1 MLLRFGVAN
10 HRSIRDYRELLLTAS
25 KHVKKPRLTFPVP
38 TSREHVV
45 PAVAIY
51 GPNASGKSNLIDALD
66 ELRRHIRSS
75 HTGLESGQS
84 IPRQPFRLNVNRD
97 LPTRFDCTVACKET
111 DQDESAPVF
120 EYGFEFTDE
129 MYQREWL
136 YRTVRRE
143 RQSTQVVFE
152 RRTEEN
158 QAVVDFGSHL
168 RGEHRTIARLTRPNS
183 LFLSAAAQN
192 NHGQL
197 RMLYRYFASRWR
209 VILGDPLLEEHRV
222 AELLNQH
229 AKRDSLLHLIR
240 QADLG
245 IVDFD
250 IQSAPPDENALE
262 LAREIIELGPRKHGD
277 SESGVSVKEQTLEA
291 MRQQKRIRLLHAF
304 GSEGAQGFEYNAE
317 SKGTRTLISLLIP
330 AMKSLAEGG
339 ALVVD
344 ELDTSL
350 HPNLARA
357 LVGLFTHQRSNP
369 RGAQILFSTHDVT
382 LLGSGLLHKDQIW
395 MSEKDGAG
403 ASSFQPLT
411 DYKLR
416 SRDDVEKAYRQG
428 RFGGV
433 PENDEFFVDL
443 APEWAVDDN

>member
-10 HRSIRDYRELLLTAS
+10 HRSIRDYQELLLTAS
-25 KHVKKPRLTFPVP
+25 RHVKRKRLIFSVP
-38 TSREHVV
+38 TAREHVV
-45 PAVAIY
+45 PAAAIY

-66 ELRRHIRSS
+66 ELQRHIRSS
-75 HTGLESGQS
+75 HTDLETGQ
-84 IPRQPFRLNVNRD
+84 PVPWRPFRLNVNRD
-97 LPTRFDCTVACKET
+97 LPTRFDCTFCCVET
-111 DQDESAPVF
+111 DQDEAEPVF

-129 MYQREWL
+129 AYQKEWL

-152 RRTEEN
+152 RRTDANRVILE
-158 QAVVDFGSHL
+158 FGSHL

-197 RMLYRYFASRWR
+197 RTLYQYFASRWN
-209 VILGDPLLEEHRV
+209 INLGDPLLKENRV

-229 AKRDSLLHLIR
+229 AERDSLLHLLR

-250 IQSAPPDENALE
+250 IQSAAPDENALE
-262 LAREIIELGPRKHGD
+262 LAREFVEFVSRKLGD
-277 SESGVSVKEQTLEA
+277 TESGSNARERALEA
-291 MRQQKRIRLLHAF
+291 MRQQERIRFLHAF
-304 GSEGAQGFEYNAE
+304 GNDGPHGLEYSAE

-330 AMKSLAEGG
+330 AMKTLAEGG
-339 ALVVD
+339 VLIVD

-350 HPNLARA
+350 HPNLARS
-357 LVGLFTHQRSNP
+357 LVGLFTHRESNP
-369 RGAQILFSTHDVT
+369 RGAQIIFSTHDVT
-382 LLGSGLLHKDQIW
+382 LLGSGLLHKDQVWI
-395 MSEKDGAG
+395 SDKDRAG
-403 ASSFQPLT
+403 VSTFQPLT

-416 SRDDVEKAYRQG
+416 SRDDIEKAYRQG

-433 PENDEFFVDL
+433 PENDEFFIDL
-443 APEWAVDDN
+443 AGEWAADDA